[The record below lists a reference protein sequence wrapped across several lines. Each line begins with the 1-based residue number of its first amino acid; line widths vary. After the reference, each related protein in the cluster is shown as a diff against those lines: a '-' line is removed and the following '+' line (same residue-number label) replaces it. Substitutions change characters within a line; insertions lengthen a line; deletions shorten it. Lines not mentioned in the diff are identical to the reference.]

1 MRPLSIYYLF
11 HFLLV
16 SSVGYG
22 QVIQGKVV
30 DSETSEVLPF
40 TNVFLNNTT
49 IGTVTDI
56 NGVFNLISIK
66 EPGSYELVFSFVGYE
81 SYKRKVI
88 VDKETLQLGTIKLI
102 PSIIQLNTVEVAG
115 TPDKEWRKKFKKIF
129 LGEDKFAVNCTILNP
144 WVIDFPEDTVEKKFL
159 VKANA
164 PIEIVNDALGYKV
177 YYYLTDF
184 WSQKED
190 YLINGNIRFEE
201 INASN
206 ESQALNWAKNR
217 DKAFRNS
224 YNYFF

>member
-30 DSETSEVLPF
+30 DSDTSEVLPF

-115 TPDKEWRKKFKKIF
+115 TPDKEWRKKFKKFKKIF

-144 WVIDFPEDTVEKKFL
+144 WVIDFPEDTVEKNFL
-159 VKANA
+159 
-164 PIEIVNDALGYKV
+164 
-177 YYYLTDF
+177 
-184 WSQKED
+184 
-190 YLINGNIRFEE
+190 
-201 INASN
+201 
-206 ESQALNWAKNR
+206 
-217 DKAFRNS
+217 
-224 YNYFF
+224 